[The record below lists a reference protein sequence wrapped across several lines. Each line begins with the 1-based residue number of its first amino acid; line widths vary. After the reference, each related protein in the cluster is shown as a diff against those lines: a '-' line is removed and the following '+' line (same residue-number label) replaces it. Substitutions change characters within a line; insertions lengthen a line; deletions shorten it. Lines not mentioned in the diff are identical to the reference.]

1 MQLEKKQTATK
12 PKSKSNTGLSDLLTK
27 EISLFGASFNNKQKE
42 LFYNELSVLLHSGIN
57 LKNALEL
64 LSETQTKVHLQEMIT
79 SILKQLVSG
88 TAFSEII
95 KTQDVFTTYEY
106 YAIKI
111 GEQTGQLANVL
122 ADLSNFFKRK
132 NEQRREVTSA
142 LTYPIIV
149 LITSIIVV
157 IFMLKYVVPMF
168 EDIFKQNNVSLP
180 LITRKIIQFS
190 DFMGKY
196 GWELFILLC
205 LTPFLWIYISK
216 KDWYKKASAQI
227 LLRIPIIGG
236 YLQKIYLAQ
245 FTQAMALLTSSKVTV
260 VESLQLVAQMIQF
273 HPLQEALKDS
283 AQDILVGG
291 SLSSAFVKHTIF
303 DRKMLALMRVAEE
316 TNKTEYVFEQLNDQY
331 NTQVKYQSQVIANV
345 LNPIL
350 TLLVGVIVGVILISM
365 YLPMFQLSTVIK

>member
-1 MQLEKKQTATK
+1 MKIEKKQTTTNTVT
-12 PKSKSNTGLSDLLTK
+12 KSKNGLGDLLTK
-27 EISLFGASFNNKQKE
+27 EISFFGTSFNNKQKE
-42 LFYNELSVLLHSGIN
+42 LFYNELSVLLNSGIN

-64 LSETQTKVHLQEMIT
+64 LSDTQNKVHLQEMI
-79 SILKQLVSG
+79 SGILKKLVSG

-95 KTQDVFTTYEY
+95 QTLGAFTKYEY

-111 GEQTGQLANVL
+111 GEQTGQLAKVL
-122 ADLSNFFKRK
+122 DDLSNFFKRK
-132 NEQRREVTSA
+132 NEQHREVSSA

-149 LITSIIVV
+149 LITSIVV
-157 IFMLKYVVPMF
+157 VVFMLKYVVPMF
-168 EDIFKQNNVSLP
+168 EDIFNQNNVKLP
-180 LITRKIIQFS
+180 FITRKIIQFS
-190 DFMGKY
+190 DFVANY
-196 GWELFILLC
+196 GWGLLILLF
-205 LTPFLWIYISK
+205 LMPFFWVYISK
-216 KDWYKKASAQI
+216 QLWFKKVSSRV

-273 HPLQEALKDS
+273 YPLQKALKQS

-291 SLSSAFVKHTIF
+291 SLSSSFVKHTIF

-316 TNKTEYVFEQLNDQY
+316 TNKTEYVFEQLNEQY